1 MNNRPSSPALKTLLL
16 TALSCATVS
25 LSAVSFSAHA
35 QERIISAGSNITEL
49 FFALG
54 AEDQL
59 VAVDVT
65 SKGFVKGSDI
75 PQVGYH
81 RQLSAE
87 GLMALN
93 PTRLIGSSEMGPD
106 TTLNLLTA
114 SNVEVMT
121 LPSDNSLSALHQRI
135 DTIGDLTNKHD
146 EAQQLKEQVDREIAQ
161 LSDKKLDNKP
171 NVIFLMLSKD
181 RPATAAGTETPVDK
195 IIELSGANNPAAE
208 IIHSY
213 KPLSYEAIINMQ
225 PDYILVSDRSWS
237 TFGGQEQMLKKLPLL
252 AATPAG
258 QKQQIISVPSSALIG
273 GFGLHSLEVA
283 KELHQRFSGE

>member
-1 MNNRPSSPALKTLLL
+1 MKNVPTSRAVKALLLKTL
-16 TALSCATVS
+16 TVTT
-25 LSAVSFSAHA
+25 LACTTMSFSAVA
-35 QERIISAGSNITEL
+35 EERIISAGSNITEL

-54 AEDQL
+54 AEEQL

-65 SKGFVKGSDI
+65 SKSFVKDMEI

-93 PTRLIGSSEMGPD
+93 PTRLIGSSEMGPE
-106 TTLNLLTA
+106 TTLQLLKA
-114 SNVEVMT
+114 SDVEVMT

-135 DTIGDLTNKHD
+135 DIVGEIANKQI
-146 EAQQLKEQVDREIAQ
+146 EAEQLKQQVDSEIEE
-161 LSDKKLDNKP
+161 LSHQALDKSP
-171 NVIFLMLSKD
+171 TVIFLMLSED

-195 IIELSGANNPAAE
+195 IISLSGAKNPAAE
-208 IIHSY
+208 MIHSY
-213 KPLSYEAIINMQ
+213 KPLSYEAIIALQ
-225 PDYILVSDRSWS
+225 PDYILVSDRSWA
-237 TFGGQEQMLKKLPLL
+237 TFGGQEEILKKLPLL

-258 QKQQIISVPSSALIG
+258 SKQQIISVPSSALIG

-283 KELHQRFSGE
+283 KQLNQRFNK

>member
-1 MNNRPSSPALKTLLL
+1 MNYRSSSLAVKTLLL
-16 TALSCATVS
+16 ATLSSSVAS
-25 LSAVSFSAHA
+25 FAVNAE
-35 QERIISAGSNITEL
+35 ERIISAGSNITEL
-49 FFALG
+49 FYALG

-65 SKGFVKGSDI
+65 SKSFVKGSDI

-93 PTRLIGSSEMGPD
+93 PTRLIGSSEMGPE
-106 TTLNLLTA
+106 TTLSLLTA
-114 SNVEVMT
+114 SDVEVMT

-135 DTIGDLTNKHD
+135 DTIGELTNKQD
-146 EAQQLKEQVDREIAQ
+146 KSQRLKEQVDQEITQ
-161 LSDKKLDNKP
+161 LSEKKLDNKP

-213 KPLSYEAIINMQ
+213 KPLSFEAIINLQ

-237 TFGGQEQMLKKLPLL
+237 TFGGQEKILEKLPLL

-258 QKQQIISVPSSALIG
+258 QNQRIISVPSSALIG

-283 KELHQRFSGE
+283 KDLHHRFSGQ

>member
-1 MNNRPSSPALKTLLL
+1 MNNL
-16 TALSCATVS
+16 TTHITISVLI
-25 LSAVSFSAHA
+25 LSAVSFSAIA

-65 SKGFVKGSDI
+65 SKGFIKGSDM

-93 PTRLIGSSEMGPD
+93 PTRLIGSNEMGPE
-106 TTLNLLTA
+106 TTLQLLTA
-114 SNVEVMT
+114 SDVEVMI
-121 LPSDNSLSALHQRI
+121 LPSDNSLAALHQRI
-135 DTIGDLTNKHD
+135 DTIGQVTKKPLK
-146 EAQQLKEQVDREIAQ
+146 AQQLKDHVGTEIEQ
-161 LSDKKLDNKP
+161 LSQKALVEKP
-171 NVIFLMLSKD
+171 SVVFLMISED
-181 RPATAAGTETPVDK
+181 RPATAAGTNTPVDK
-195 IIELSGANNPAAE
+195 IITLSGAKNPAAE
-208 IIHSY
+208 IIESY
-213 KPLSYEAIINMQ
+213 KPLSYEAIITLQ
-225 PDYILVSDRSWS
+225 PDYILVSDRAWS
-237 TFGGQEQMLKKLPLL
+237 TFGGQSKILEKLPLL

-273 GFGLHSLEVA
+273 GFGLHSLKVA
-283 KELHQRFSGE
+283 KQLNEMFHTQ